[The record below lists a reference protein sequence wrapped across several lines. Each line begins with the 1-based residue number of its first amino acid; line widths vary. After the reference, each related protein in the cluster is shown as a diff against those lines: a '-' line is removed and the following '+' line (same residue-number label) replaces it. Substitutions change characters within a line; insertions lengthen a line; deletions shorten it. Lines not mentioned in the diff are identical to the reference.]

1 MVGITNA
8 VGYRLASGAIH
19 HAPAD
24 LPPTPHHILVV
35 MAHIASDGTGIL
47 ERWTVQRIA
56 DACHL
61 GLTTTHRAL
70 TDLANR
76 GLVLPL
82 DDTAKIRRGHAQS
95 YRIVRLQPHH
105 RRPTPTP
112 R

>member
-1 MVGITNA
+1 
-8 VGYRLASGAIH
+8 
-19 HAPAD
+19 
-24 LPPTPHHILVV
+24 

-56 DACHL
+56 NACHINERTARRAITE
-61 GLTTTHRAL
+61 LTQ
-70 TDLANR
+70 R

-95 YRIVRLQPHH
+95 YRIPQLAPHH
-105 RRPTPTP
+105 IRTRHTQ